1 MEHNSKKTDEKRQ
14 SEVRRQQDVVIRA
27 TLSQIKNKYLV
38 MSGKGG
44 VGKSSL
50 AVNLAV
56 YLAEKGNKV
65 GLLDIDLHGPS
76 VPRMLGLSGRM
87 EVGSD
92 RSILPQAW
100 SPKLAVV
107 SIESML
113 KERDEAVIW
122 RGPKKLNAIRQFI
135 SDVFWGPLDYLFI
148 DSPPGTGDELLTVAR
163 IIPTAQ
169 AIVVTTPQE
178 ISLADVRKSIYFLKR
193 LNLEAAGLVE
203 NMSGFVCPHCGEATD
218 LFGRGGGRTLAEAAD
233 LTFLG
238 AVPLEPGVVQAA
250 DAGRPY
256 VIENPESEF
265 TQAISAIAAN
275 L

>member
-1 MEHNSKKTDEKRQ
+1 MEHNSKKTDEKPQ
-14 SEVRRQQDVVIRA
+14 SEARRQQDVVIRA
-27 TLSQIKNKYLV
+27 TLSQIKKKYLV

-65 GLLDIDLHGPS
+65 GLLDVDLHGPS

-92 RSILPQAW
+92 RSILPKTW

-135 SDVFWGPLDYLFI
+135 SDVSWGPLDYLFI
-148 DSPPGTGDELLTVAR
+148 DSPPGTGDEPLTVAR
-163 IIPTAQ
+163 VIPTAQ

-193 LNLEAAGLVE
+193 LNLEIAGLVE
-203 NMSGFVCPHCGEATD
+203 NMSGFVCPHCGEAMD
-218 LFGRGGGRTLAEAAD
+218 LFGRGGGRLLAEASG

-265 TQAISAIAAN
+265 TQAIFAIAAN

>member
-92 RSILPQAW
+92 RRILPQAW

-135 SDVFWGPLDYLFI
+135 SDVSWGPLDYLFI

-218 LFGRGGGRTLAEAAD
+218 LFGRGGGRTLTEAAD

>member
-1 MEHNSKKTDEKRQ
+1 MEDNKKTAVDTQRLEA
-14 SEVRRQQDVVIRA
+14 RRQQDVVIRA

-113 KERDEAVIW
+113 KERDEAIIW

-135 SDVFWGPLDYLFI
+135 SDVSWGPLDYLFI

>member
-92 RSILPQAW
+92 RSILPQTW

-135 SDVFWGPLDYLFI
+135 SDVSWGPLDYLFI

>member
-65 GLLDIDLHGPS
+65 GLLDIDLHGPN

-92 RSILPQAW
+92 RSILPQTW

-135 SDVFWGPLDYLFI
+135 SDVSWGPLDYLFI

-238 AVPLEPGVVQAA
+238 AVPLEPGAVQAA

>member
-92 RSILPQAW
+92 RRILPQTW

-135 SDVFWGPLDYLFI
+135 SDVSWGPLDYLFI

>member
-135 SDVFWGPLDYLFI
+135 SDVSWGPLDYLFI

-265 TQAISAIAAN
+265 THAISAIAAN

>member
-1 MEHNSKKTDEKRQ
+1 
-14 SEVRRQQDVVIRA
+14 
-27 TLSQIKNKYLV
+27 

-135 SDVFWGPLDYLFI
+135 SDVSWGPLDYLFI

>member
-56 YLAEKGNKV
+56 YLAEKGHKV
-65 GLLDIDLHGPS
+65 GLLDVDLHGPS

-100 SPKLAVV
+100 SPNLTVV

-135 SDVFWGPLDYLFI
+135 SDVSWGPLDYLFI

>member
-50 AVNLAV
+50 AVNIAV

-135 SDVFWGPLDYLFI
+135 SDVSWGPLDYLFI

>member
-1 MEHNSKKTDEKRQ
+1 MEHDSKKTDEKRQ
-14 SEVRRQQDVVIRA
+14 SEARRQQDVVIRA
-27 TLSQIKNKYLV
+27 TLSQIKKKYLV

-56 YLAEKGNKV
+56 NLAEKGNKV
-65 GLLDIDLHGPS
+65 GLLDVDLHGPS

-87 EVGSD
+87 EVGGD
-92 RSILPQAW
+92 RSILPQTW
-100 SPKLAVV
+100 SPELSVV

-135 SDVFWGPLDYLFI
+135 SDVSWGPLDYLFI
-148 DSPPGTGDELLTVAR
+148 DSPPGTGDEPLTIAR
-163 IIPTAQ
+163 VIPTAQ

-193 LNLEAAGLVE
+193 LNLEVAGLVE
-203 NMSGFVCPHCGEATD
+203 NMSGFICPHCGEATD
-218 LFGRGGGRTLAEAAD
+218 LFGRDGGRILAEASD

-256 VIENPESEF
+256 VMENPESEF
-265 TQAISAIAAN
+265 SQAISAIAAN